1 MLLPS
6 SHIYGFS
13 STAVHLPL
21 DKTYD
26 NTIHSPSLNQGSS
39 LRLAMLGLLL
49 GSLFSILCIILHAA
63 RLKLLVVGMVYSFF
77 LILAYVSLSELV
89 SNGGRPHN
97 NVYLKRWLIGFPC
110 VLRFEF
116 TNEKTDRDKPK
127 ICFEIRA

>member
-1 MLLPS
+1 
-6 SHIYGFS
+6 
-13 STAVHLPL
+13 
-21 DKTYD
+21 
-26 NTIHSPSLNQGSS
+26 
-39 LRLAMLGLLL
+39 MLGLLL

-77 LILAYVSLSELV
+77 LILAYVSFSELV

-97 NVYLKRWLIGFPC
+97 NVYLKRRLIAFPC

-116 TNEKTDRDKPK
+116 TNEKTDRDKAK